1 MSRSSGRAHKT
12 DMHVAENGVPS
23 SKANQRPSEGNS
35 TEARKEPVR
44 WGKKRRQKTN
54 YGVQTMKW
62 SMLV

>member
-1 MSRSSGRAHKT
+1 
-12 DMHVAENGVPS
+12 MHVAENGVPS